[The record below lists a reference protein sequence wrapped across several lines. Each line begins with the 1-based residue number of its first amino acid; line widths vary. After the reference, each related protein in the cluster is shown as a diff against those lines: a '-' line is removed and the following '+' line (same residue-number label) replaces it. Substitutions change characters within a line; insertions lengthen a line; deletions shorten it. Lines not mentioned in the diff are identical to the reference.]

1 VIEQH
6 SEAPRLSLPLDR
18 LRERYDVVV
27 VGSGYGGAIAASR
40 LARRGRPVCVL
51 ERGRELRPGDYPDTP
66 WRALRQLQVRT
77 GGRRLGARSALFEL
91 HADDEVSVMVG
102 CGLGGT
108 SLINAGVALRP
119 PAWVYED
126 ERWPAELRGRGA
138 DVLDPYFERAE
149 RMLGST
155 PYPESWPEPAKL
167 AVLGVAAGGVGA
179 TVERPRIN
187 VTFEAGLNA
196 AGVHQEACTLCG
208 DCVSG
213 CNHNAKNTVLVN
225 YLPDAV
231 AHGAEIFC
239 ETPVRTVRPAAG
251 GGWIVTFDTPGDGR
265 QRLGSPASF
274 VFADVVVLAAGTL
287 GSTQILMRSRT
298 EGLAVSPR
306 LGTRFSGNGDVLA
319 FAYDAQVPVRGIGA
333 GRRTPTPETSA
344 GPCITGMV
352 DLTADRSRA
361 LLVEEGAIPGAL
373 RPLMPAAFAVASE
386 AGGGGGPLSFA
397 RRVWGRFRRNPRRLL
412 AWRGGAA
419 DDTLTYLVMSD
430 DAGDGELRLDGDT
443 VRVDWVGAG
452 DRPVF
457 DRNAEVLQKMSASL
471 GATFVG
477 NPLSTPMF
485 NDSLVTVHPL
495 GGCPMA
501 DDGANGVVDHA
512 GRVFAGSDGDVH
524 NGLVVADGAIVP
536 RPLAVNPLLTI
547 SALAERASDLLA
559 AERGWAPE
567 ADASTSPGARPSGP
581 PVRRPGVTFTE
592 RMAGWAAP
600 SADGDPEAGERRGRA
615 EGTPLEFVLT
625 VHIDDLE
632 ALLRDP
638 ATPGR
643 LSGTVTAPALSPQ
656 RLRVA
661 DGTFR
666 LMQEDPTH
674 VDTWHMRYSMQLVSE
689 DGEEFGFEG
698 TKYLHDRSGFDA
710 WGDTTTL
717 YVTITGDGLG
727 RVPGPERPGAKHRE
741 RETRVPG
748 PERPGA
754 KHQERE
760 AHVIAAGVMR
770 LTAADF
776 ARQLTTMRV
785 RGVDGSL
792 ERARWLARFGTR
804 FLRSLGGVYGGPLT
818 GVGDFPAAPPV
829 PVPPTGDG
837 TRPLRLPA
845 AEPRWCDADGCWHE
859 GSDLGDDAWLRLTR
873 YEGGRRG
880 PVLLAPGFGMS
891 AMSFIGGT
899 TNTNIA
905 EHLVAKGYDVWL
917 FDYRAGIDL
926 PSSRTSF
933 TLDDIAC
940 VDWPAAVAEVLRVTG
955 APSVQAVGHC
965 VGSASLMMALA
976 SGNLPDVRSAVCMQF
991 TLHPVTS
998 LLNRTK
1004 AALGVGTLL
1013 GRLGLER
1020 VAPFTG
1026 GSVLRKLLDVGL
1038 RALPMPIGERCA
1050 KPVCRWIN
1058 AIYGCTHTHDQLN
1071 DATHEQLDNMFGVGN
1086 LRALDHMAVIM
1097 KARTVLAADGTDAYV
1112 SHPERLR
1119 LPLLLVQ
1126 GERNY
1131 IFRPEGSLRTL
1142 RWLQAANDPS
1152 LYERVVLPGYA
1163 HLDALVGRDAATDV
1177 FPLVSSHL
1185 DRFNR

>member
-1 VIEQH
+1 VIESQI
-6 SEAPRLSLPLDR
+6 EEKLSLPLDR
-18 LRERYDVVV
+18 LRERYEVVV

-40 LARRGRPVCVL
+40 LARLGRSVCVL

-77 GGRRLGARSALFEL
+77 PHRRIGSRSALFEL
-91 HADDEVSVMVG
+91 HADNEVSVMVG

-119 PAWVYED
+119 PAWVFDD
-126 ERWPAELRGRGA
+126 ERWPAELHGQGSEA
-138 DVLDPYFERAE
+138 LAPYFERAE
-149 RMLGST
+149 DMLGST
-155 PYPESWPEPAKL
+155 PYPDDWPDPVKL
-167 AVLGVAAGGVGA
+167 AALEVAAAGVAA

-187 VTFEAGLNA
+187 VTFEAGVNA
-196 AGVHQEACTLCG
+196 AGVHQGACISCG

-239 ETPVRTVRPAAG
+239 ETPVRTVRPASG
-251 GGWIVTFDTPGDGR
+251 DRGGWIVTFDTAGDGR
-265 QRLGSPASF
+265 PRFGAPASF

-287 GSTQILMRSRT
+287 GSTQILMRSRA

-306 LGTRFSGNGDVLA
+306 LGSRFSGNGDVLA
-319 FAYDAQVPVRGIGA
+319 FAYDAEVPVRGIGA
-333 GRRTPTPETSA
+333 GRRASTPETSV

-386 AGGGGGPLSFA
+386 AGGDDGPSALA
-397 RRVWGRFRRNPRRLL
+397 RRLWVRLRRNPRRLL

-430 DAGDGELRLDGDT
+430 DAGNGRLRLVGDT
-443 VRVDWVGAG
+443 VQVDWVGAG

-457 DRNAEVLQKMSASL
+457 DRNAEALQKMSASL

-501 DDGANGVVDHA
+501 DDGAAGVVDHA
-512 GRVFAGSDGDVH
+512 GRVFTGTNGEVH
-524 NGLVVADGAIVP
+524 DGLVVADGAIVP

-547 SALAERASDLLA
+547 SALAERASELLA
-559 AERGWAPE
+559 EERGWTGSDRAP
-567 ADASTSPGARPSGP
+567 TPARPSGP
-581 PVRRPGVTFTE
+581 HVRRPGVTFTE

-600 SADGDPEAGERRGRA
+600 SADGDPVAGERRGRA
-615 EGTPLEFVLT
+615 EGTSLEFVLT
-625 VHIDDLE
+625 VGIDDLE

-643 LSGTVTAPALSPQ
+643 LSGTVTAPVLAPQ
-656 RLRVA
+656 RLRVV
-661 DGTFR
+661 DGFFR

-674 VDTWHMRYSMQLVSE
+674 VDTWHMRYSMRLLAE
-689 DGEEFGFEG
+689 DGAEFGFEG
-698 TKYLHDRSGFDA
+698 TKHLHDRSGFDA
-710 WGDTTTL
+710 WSDTTTL
-717 YVTITGDGLG
+717 YVTIARGG
-727 RVPGPERPGAKHRE
+727 GPD
-741 RETRVPG
+741 V
-748 PERPGA
+748 
-754 KHQERE
+754 
-760 AHVIAAGVMR
+760 VAAGVMR

-776 ARQLTTMRV
+776 ARQLRTMRV
-785 RGVDGSL
+785 SGVEGSL
-792 ERARWLARFGTR
+792 DRARWLTRFSTR
-804 FLRSLGGVYGGPLT
+804 FLRSLGAVYGGPLD
-818 GVGDFPAAPPV
+818 GVGHFPAAPPV

-837 TRPLRLPA
+837 TRHLRLPA
-845 AEPRWCDADGCWHE
+845 PEPRWCDGDGSWHE
-859 GSDLGDDAWLRLTR
+859 GNDLGKDAWLRLTR

-899 TNTNIA
+899 IDTNLT

-933 TLDDIAC
+933 TLDDIATS
-940 VDWPAAVAEVLRVTG
+940 DWPAAVAEVLRVTG
-955 APSVQAVGHC
+955 ASSVQAVGHC

-976 SGNLPDVRSAVCMQF
+976 SGVLPDVRSAVCMQF

-1004 AALGVGTLL
+1004 AALGVGSLL
-1013 GRLGLER
+1013 GGLGLDR
-1020 VAPFTG
+1020 LAPFTG
-1026 GSVLRKLLDVGL
+1026 GSVVKKLLDLGL
-1038 RALPMPIGERCA
+1038 RAVPMPAGERCA

-1058 AIYGCTHTHDQLN
+1058 AIYGCTHAHERLN
-1071 DATHEQLDNMFGVGN
+1071 DATHERLDNMFGVGN

-1097 KARTVLAADGTDAYV
+1097 KARKALAADGADSYV
-1112 SHPERLR
+1112 THPERLR
-1119 LPLLLVQ
+1119 LPILLVQ
-1126 GERNY
+1126 GELNY
-1131 IFRPEGSLRTL
+1131 IFRPEGSMRTL
-1142 RWLQAANDPS
+1142 RWLQEANDPA

-1163 HLDALVGRDAATDV
+1163 HLDALIGRDAPSDV
-1177 FPLVSSHL
+1177 FPVVSGHL
-1185 DRFNR
+1185 DRYNR

>member
-1 VIEQH
+1 LGTVIQQQI
-6 SEAPRLSLPLDR
+6 EAKLSLPLDR
-18 LRERYDVVV
+18 LRERYEVVV

-40 LARRGRPVCVL
+40 LARMGRSVCVL

-66 WRALRQLQVRT
+66 WRALRQFQVRT
-77 GGRRLGARSALFEL
+77 PRRRLGPRSALFEL

-119 PAWVYED
+119 PAWVFDD
-126 ERWPAELRGRGA
+126 ERWPAELRGRGSDA
-138 DVLDPYFERAE
+138 LAPYFERAE
-149 RMLGST
+149 HMLGST
-155 PYPESWPEPAKL
+155 PYPDDWPEPAKL
-167 AVLGVAAGGVGA
+167 AALEVAAEGVAA

-187 VTFEAGLNA
+187 VTFEAGVNP
-196 AGVHQEACTLCG
+196 AGIHQGACVLCG

-239 ETPVRTVRPAAG
+239 EAPVRTVRPASG
-251 GGWIVTFDTPGDGR
+251 EGGWIVTFDAPGDGR
-265 QRLGSPASF
+265 RRLGAPASF

-287 GSTQILMRSRT
+287 GSTQILMRSHT

-306 LGTRFSGNGDVLA
+306 LGSRFSGNGDVLA
-319 FAYDAQVPVRGIGA
+319 FAYDAEVPVRGIGS
-333 GRRTPTPETSA
+333 GRRPTTPETSV

-373 RPLMPAAFAVASE
+373 RPLMPAAFAMASE
-386 AGGGGGPLSFA
+386 AGGSGGPWAFA
-397 RRVWGRFRRNPRRLL
+397 RRLWGRLWRNPRRLL

-430 DAGDGELRLDGDT
+430 DAGDGQLRLEGDT
-443 VRVDWVGAG
+443 VQVDWAGAG

-457 DRNAEVLQKMSASL
+457 DRNAEALQKMSASL

-477 NPLSTPMF
+477 NPLSTPLF

-501 DDGANGVVDHA
+501 DDGARGVVDHA
-512 GRVFAGSDGDVH
+512 GRVFRGADGEVH
-524 NGLVVADGAIVP
+524 DGLVVADGAIVP

-559 AERGWAPE
+559 AERGWSGR
-567 ADASTSPGARPSGP
+567 DAVPDRRRPSGP
-581 PVRRPGVTFTE
+581 PIRRPGVTFTE

-600 SADGDPEAGERRGRA
+600 SVDGDAVAGERRGRA
-615 EGTPLEFVLT
+615 EDTPLEFVLT
-625 VHIDDLE
+625 VAIDDLE

-643 LSGTVTAPALSPQ
+643 LSGTVTAPVLSPQ

-661 DGTFR
+661 DGTFC

-674 VDTWHMRYSMQLVSE
+674 VDTWHMRYSMRLVAE
-689 DGEEFGFEG
+689 DGAEFGFEG

-710 WGDTTTL
+710 WADTTTL
-717 YVTITGDGLG
+717 HVTITRG
-727 RVPGPERPGAKHRE
+727 RQPG
-741 RETRVPG
+741 V
-748 PERPGA
+748 
-754 KHQERE
+754 
-760 AHVIAAGVMR
+760 VAAGVLR

-776 ARQLTTMRV
+776 ARQLSTMRV
-785 RGVDGSL
+785 SGVDGPL
-792 ERARWLARFGTR
+792 AQARWLARFSAR
-804 FLRSLGGVYGGPLT
+804 FLRSLGAVYGGPLN
-818 GVGDFPAAPPV
+818 GVGHFPAAPPL

-837 TRPLRLPA
+837 TRRLRLPT
-845 AEPRWCDADGCWHE
+845 AEPRWCDGDGCWHE
-859 GSDLGDDAWLRLTR
+859 GSDPGDDAWLRLTR

-880 PVLLAPGFGMS
+880 PVLVAPGFGMS

-899 TNTNIA
+899 IDTNLT

-926 PSSRTSF
+926 ASSRTSF
-933 TLDDIAC
+933 TLDDIATA
-940 VDWPAAVAEVLRVTG
+940 DWPAAVAEVLRVTG
-955 APSVQAVGHC
+955 ASSVQAVGHC

-976 SGNLPDVRSAVCMQF
+976 SGSIPDVRSAVCMQF
-991 TLHPVTS
+991 TLHPETS
-998 LLNRTK
+998 LLNRAK
-1004 AALGVGTLL
+1004 AALGVGSLL
-1013 GRLGLER
+1013 GALGLNR

-1026 GSVLRKLLDVGL
+1026 GSALKKLLDLGL
-1038 RALPMPIGERCA
+1038 RAVPMPAGERCA

-1058 AIYGCTHTHDQLN
+1058 AIYGCTHTHEQLD
-1071 DATHEQLDNMFGVGN
+1071 DATHAQLDNMFGVGN

-1097 KARTVLAADGTDAYV
+1097 KARKVVAADGTDSYV
-1112 SHPERLR
+1112 THPERLR
-1119 LPLLLVQ
+1119 LPILLVQ
-1126 GERNY
+1126 GQRNY
-1131 IFRPEGSLRTL
+1131 IFRPQGSLRTL
-1142 RWLQAANDPS
+1142 RWLQEANDPA

-1163 HLDALVGRDAATDV
+1163 HLDALIGRDAPTDV
-1177 FPLVSSHL
+1177 FPVVSGHL
-1185 DRFNR
+1185 DRYNR

>member
-1 VIEQH
+1 MIQWQIE
-6 SEAPRLSLPLDR
+6 ERLSLPLDR
-18 LRERYDVVV
+18 LRARYEVVV

-40 LARRGRPVCVL
+40 LARTGRSVCVL
-51 ERGRELRPGDYPDTP
+51 ERGRELRPGEYPDTP

-77 GGRRLGARSALFEL
+77 GRRRLGARSALFEL

-102 CGLGGT
+102 CALGGT

-119 PAWVYED
+119 PDWVFDD
-126 ERWPAELRGRGA
+126 ERWPAELRGRGG
-138 DVLDPYFERAE
+138 DVLAPYLERAE

-155 PYPESWPEPAKL
+155 PFPEEWPRPAKL
-167 AVLGVAAGGVGA
+167 AALGVAAESVGA

-187 VTFEAGLNA
+187 VTFEAGVNA
-196 AGVHQEACTLCG
+196 AGVYQEACTLCG

-239 ETPVRTVRPAAG
+239 ETPVRTVRPALG
-251 GGWIVTFDTPGDGR
+251 EQGGWIVTFDAPGEGR
-265 QRLGSPASF
+265 GRLGAPATF
-274 VFADVVVLAAGTL
+274 VLADVVVLAAGTL
-287 GSTQILMRSRT
+287 GSTQILMRSRA
-298 EGLAVSPR
+298 EGLTLSPR
-306 LGTRFSGNGDVLA
+306 LGSRFSGNGDVLA
-319 FAYDAQVPVRGIGA
+319 FAYDAGIPIRGIGI
-333 GRRTPTPETSA
+333 GRRTPTPGTTV

-373 RPLMPAAFAVASE
+373 RPLMPAALAVASE
-386 AGGGGGPLSFA
+386 AGGGGGPLAFA
-397 RRVWGRFRRNPRRLL
+397 RRVVGRLYRDPRRLL
-412 AWRGGAA
+412 GWGGGAA

-430 DAGDGELRLDGDT
+430 DAGDGRLRLAGDA
-443 VRVDWVGAG
+443 VQVDWVGAG

-457 DRNAEVLQKMSASL
+457 DRNAEVLRTMSTSL

-485 NDSLVTVHPL
+485 HDSLVTVHPL

-501 DDGANGVVDHA
+501 DDGASGVVDHA
-512 GRVFAGSDGDVH
+512 GRVFTGTDGEVH
-524 NGLVVADGAIVP
+524 EGLIVTDGAIVP

-559 AERGWAPE
+559 TERGWNGR
-567 ADASTSPGARPSGP
+567 ASSQGDRRHVGP
-581 PVRRPGVTFTE
+581 TIQRPGVTFTE

-600 SADGDPEAGERRGRA
+600 SVDGDAAAGERRGRA
-615 EGTPLEFVLT
+615 EGRPLEFVLT
-625 VHIDDLE
+625 VRIDALE
-632 ALLRDP
+632 GLLRDP
-638 ATPGR
+638 TTPGR

-661 DGTFR
+661 DGTFF

-674 VDTWHMRYSMQLVSE
+674 VDTWHMRYSMRLVAE

-698 TKYLHDRSGFDA
+698 TKCLHDRAGFDA
-710 WGDTTTL
+710 WADTTTL
-717 YVTITGDGLG
+717 NVTITGG
-727 RVPGPERPGAKHRE
+727 RHSAV
-741 RETRVPG
+741 V
-748 PERPGA
+748 
-754 KHQERE
+754 
-760 AHVIAAGVMR
+760 AAGIMR
-770 LTAADF
+770 LTPADF
-776 ARQLTTMRV
+776 ARQLSTMRV
-785 RGVDGSL
+785 TGVDGAL
-792 ERARWLARFGTR
+792 DRARWLGRFSGR
-804 FLRSLGGVYGGPLT
+804 FLRSLGGVYGGPLR
-818 GVGDFPAAPPV
+818 GVGHFPAAPPV

-837 TRPLRLPA
+837 RRRLRLPA
-845 AEPRWCDADGCWHE
+845 AEPRWCDGDRCWHE
-859 GSDLGDDAWLRLTR
+859 GSDLGGDAWLRLTR

-891 AMSFIGGT
+891 AMSFIAGT
-899 TNTNIA
+899 VDTNIT

-926 PSSRTSF
+926 PSSCTSF
-933 TLDDIAC
+933 TLDDVAT

-955 APSVQAVGHC
+955 ASSVQAVGHC

-976 SGNLPDVRSAVCMQF
+976 SGAIPDVRSAVCMQF

-998 LLNRTK
+998 PFNQAK
-1004 AALGVGTLL
+1004 AALGVGSLL
-1013 GRLGLER
+1013 GRVGLDR

-1026 GSVLRKLLDVGL
+1026 GSVLKKVLDLGL
-1038 RALPMPIGERCA
+1038 RAAPMPAGERCA

-1058 AIYGCTHTHDQLN
+1058 AIYGCTHAHGQLN

-1086 LRALDHMAVIM
+1086 LRALDHLAVIM
-1097 KARTVLAADGTDAYV
+1097 KARKAVAADGSDGYV

-1119 LPLLLVQ
+1119 LPILLVQ
-1126 GERNY
+1126 GERNF

-1142 RWLQAANDPS
+1142 RWLQEANDPA

-1163 HLDALVGRDAATDV
+1163 HLDALIGRDAPADV
-1177 FPLVSSHL
+1177 FPVVSRHL
-1185 DRFNR
+1185 DRYNR

>member
-1 VIEQH
+1 MHPGSGPACGGAGPLARPVGTRSRHQQEGLGTVIHQQT
-6 SEAPRLSLPLDR
+6 EAKLSLPLDR
-18 LRERYDVVV
+18 LRERYEVVV

-40 LARRGRPVCVL
+40 LARLGRSVCVL

-77 GGRRLGARSALFEL
+77 PRRRIGSRSALFEL

-119 PAWVYED
+119 PAWVFDD
-126 ERWPAELRGRGA
+126 ERWPAELRGRGRGA
-138 DVLDPYFERAE
+138 LAPYFERAE
-149 RMLGST
+149 RMLGSE
-155 PYPESWPEPAKL
+155 PYPHDWPDPVKFAAL
-167 AVLGVAAGGVGA
+167 AVAAESVAA

-187 VTFEAGLNA
+187 VTFEAGVNA
-196 AGVHQEACTLCG
+196 AGIHQGACTLCG

-239 ETPVRTVRPAAG
+239 ETPVRTVRPAG
-251 GGWIVTFDTPGDGR
+251 GRAGWIVTFDAPGDGR
-265 QRLGSPASF
+265 HRLGAPASF

-287 GSTQILMRSRT
+287 GSTQILMRSRS

-319 FAYDAQVPVRGIGA
+319 FAYDAELPVRGIGT
-333 GRRTPTPETSA
+333 GRRYPTPETSV

-386 AGGGGGPLSFA
+386 AGGGGGPVAFA
-397 RRVWGRFRRNPRRLL
+397 RRVWGRLRHNPRRRL

-430 DAGDGELRLDGDT
+430 DAGDGRLRLDGDS
-443 VRVDWVGAG
+443 VRVDWAGAG

-471 GATFVG
+471 GARFVG

-501 DDGANGVVDHA
+501 DDGAGGVVDHA
-512 GRVFAGSDGDVH
+512 GRVFTGVNGEVH
-524 NGLVVADGAIVP
+524 DGLVVADGAIVP

-547 SALAERASDLLA
+547 SALAERAAELLA
-559 AERGWAPE
+559 DERGWSGRHRAP
-567 ADASTSPGARPSGP
+567 TGRRPSGP
-581 PVRRPGVTFTE
+581 SVTRPGVTFTE

-600 SADGDPEAGERRGRA
+600 SVDGDAVAGERRGRA

-625 VHIDDLE
+625 VGIDDLE
-632 ALLRDP
+632 GLLRDP

-643 LSGTVTAPALSPQ
+643 LSGTVKAPTLSPQ
-656 RLRVA
+656 RLRVV

-666 LMQEDPTH
+666 LMQHDPTH
-674 VDTWHMRYSMQLVSE
+674 VDTWHMRYSMVLVAE

-710 WGDTTTL
+710 WADTTTL
-717 YVTITGDGLG
+717 HVTLTRGRGLD
-727 RVPGPERPGAKHRE
+727 V
-741 RETRVPG
+741 V
-748 PERPGA
+748 
-754 KHQERE
+754 
-760 AHVIAAGVMR
+760 AAGVMR

-776 ARQLTTMRV
+776 ARQLSTMRV
-785 RGVDGSL
+785 SGVVGSL
-792 ERARWLARFGTR
+792 ERARWLARFSTR
-804 FLRSLGGVYGGPLT
+804 FLRSLGSVYGGPLD
-818 GVGDFPAAPPV
+818 GVGEFPAAPPV

-837 TRPLRLPA
+837 TRRLRLPA
-845 AEPRWCDADGCWHE
+845 AEPRWCDGDGCWHE
-859 GSDLGDDAWLRLTR
+859 GSDVGDDAWLRLTR

-880 PVLLAPGFGMS
+880 PVLLAAGFGMS

-899 TNTNIA
+899 IDTNLT

-933 TLDDIAC
+933 TLDDIATS
-940 VDWPAAVAEVLRVTG
+940 DWPAAVVEVLRVTG
-955 APSVQAVGHC
+955 ASSLQAVGHC
-965 VGSASLMMALA
+965 VGSATLMMALA
-976 SGNLPDVRSAVCMQF
+976 SGSLPDVRSAVSMQF
-991 TLHPVTS
+991 TLHPVS
-998 LLNRTK
+998 SPFNRAK
-1004 AALGVGTLL
+1004 AALGVGSLL
-1013 GRLGLER
+1013 GGLGLDR

-1026 GSVLRKLLDVGL
+1026 GSVVKKALDLGL
-1038 RALPMPIGERCA
+1038 RAVPMPAGERCG

-1058 AIYGCTHTHDQLN
+1058 AIYGCTHTHEQLD
-1071 DATHEQLDNMFGVGN
+1071 DATHARLDNMFGVGN

-1097 KARTVLAADGTDAYV
+1097 KARKALAADGTDSYV

-1119 LPLLLVQ
+1119 LPILMVQ

-1142 RWLQAANDPS
+1142 RWLQEANDS
-1152 LYERVVLPGYA
+1152 ALYERVVLPGYA
-1163 HLDALVGRDAATDV
+1163 HLDALIGRDAHVDV
-1177 FPLVSSHL
+1177 FPVVSGHL
-1185 DRFNR
+1185 DRYNR